1 MCRCSCLFI
10 FSCFLSY
17 QVLLLYQEVCCHA
30 TASFPKIIS
39 CTRCLKIWPI
49 GRPMRTKSSAS
60 MLGIANRAAS
70 SAWVIPV
77 RAASQ
82 AKVWPLSSSVSRR
95 KRPAWNSPGRKETL
109 SLEVFAALLFIF
121 LLPFPL
127 APAWFQEA
135 IKKYVIF
142 TSLLCFVGIAKH
154 PAANLKVKLTYK
166 DVSAYLDPLAA
177 LILAISQNKN
187 LSFTPFYIQ
196 YILHSNSY
204 P

>member
-1 MCRCSCLFI
+1 MCRCCLFI

-17 QVLLLYQEVCCHA
+17 QVLLLYQEVYCHA

-121 LLPFPL
+121 YCF
-127 APAWFQEA
+127 
-135 IKKYVIF
+135 
-142 TSLLCFVGIAKH
+142 FVGSGLVPRSNKKIRDFYFSFMFCRYRQTPRSKSKSKTH
-154 PAANLKVKLTYK
+154 VQRRERLLRPSCCVNFGDFTKQEPKLYAFLYT
-166 DVSAYLDPLAA
+166 
-177 LILAISQNKN
+177 I
-187 LSFTPFYIQ
+187 YIT
-196 YILHSNSY
+196 L
-204 P
+204 